1 MNLFL
6 VDIIKSRSKIRNKTL
21 ENKKKNIIKDFK
33 TINFLI
39 NEENKDLNKFKDFV
53 DDNIE
58 MMRFLNKKVYISN

>member
-33 TINFLI
+33 TINF
-39 NEENKDLNKFKDFV
+39 
-53 DDNIE
+53 
-58 MMRFLNKKVYISN
+58 